1 MMTPK
6 LQMKRPSSFN
16 LHLTADIDVS
26 AYTSK
31 YGFCDGI
38 EAAWES
44 YVTRLY
50 DNLEASFAANE
61 GLDAVLRY
69 LNPGKRRL
77 SVNRIHLDCCSIEC
91 TQGGRIYLTATEDD
105 SLILSFGHNNPGTGR
120 IDLGYYDSLE
130 AALFIGNIF
139 KAYRMISKSFLSKV
153 AETKKDLT
161 YRT

>member
-1 MMTPK
+1 MRPR
-6 LQMKRPSSFN
+6 LQMKKPCCCNVRQ
-16 LHLTADIDVS
+16 ADAVDVS
-26 AYTSK
+26 AYISK

-44 YVTRLY
+44 YVTWLY

-69 LNPGKRRL
+69 LNSGKRRL
-77 SVNRIHLDCCSIEC
+77 IVNKIHLDCCSVEC
-91 TQGGRIYLTATEDD
+91 PQGGRIYLTATEDD
-105 SLILSFGHNNPGTGR
+105 SLILSFGHKNPGTGR

-139 KAYRMISKSFLSKV
+139 KAYRMIRENFQKQ
-153 AETKKDLT
+153 LT
-161 YRT
+161 DN